1 MCGDREVVGRAQA
14 GRGRRVA
21 HSQILA
27 GQKKEAAEPLQ
38 KHFKKE
44 RLNRYRSI
52 IKKQWLMRY
61 DPIIC
66 SQPFWV
72 KLALT
77 QGSTLQQQRAAVAPS
92 RQQQQPLQRG
102 VQRSKDSPGSNRKKD
117 KESEGGSHI
126 MLWLPPWCPLS
137 CFLWTLRQLHS
148 RGGFNKAAARKQRP
162 KAATEGSNKAAP

>member
-1 MCGDREVVGRAQA
+1 MLNHAVCGDREVVGRAQA
-14 GRGRRVA
+14 GRGRRVE
-21 HSQILA
+21 HSQIFA
-27 GQKKEAAEPLQ
+27 SQKKKRLNR
-38 KHFKKE
+38 HRNTLNKE

-92 RQQQQPLQRG
+92 RQQQQ
-102 VQRSKDSPGSNRKKD
+102 RSKDNPGSNRKKD
-117 KESEGGSHI
+117 KEPESGSHI
-126 MLWLPPWCPLS
+126 MLWLLPSGSLS
-137 CFLWTLRQLHS
+137 CFLWTLR
-148 RGGFNKAAARKQRP
+148 
-162 KAATEGSNKAAP
+162 

>member
-1 MCGDREVVGRAQA
+1 MLNHAVCGDREVVGRAQA
-14 GRGRRVA
+14 GRGRRVE
-21 HSQILA
+21 HSQIFA
-27 GQKKEAAEPLQ
+27 SQKKKRLNR
-38 KHFKKE
+38 HRNTLNKE

-77 QGSTLQQQRAAVAPS
+77 QGSTLQQKRVAAAPS

-102 VQRSKDSPGSNRKKD
+102 VQRSKDSTGSNRKKD
-117 KESEGGSHI
+117 KEPEGSSHI
-126 MLWLPPWCPLS
+126 ILWLLPSCSLS
-137 CFLWTLRQLHS
+137 CFLWTLR
-148 RGGFNKAAARKQRP
+148 
-162 KAATEGSNKAAP
+162 